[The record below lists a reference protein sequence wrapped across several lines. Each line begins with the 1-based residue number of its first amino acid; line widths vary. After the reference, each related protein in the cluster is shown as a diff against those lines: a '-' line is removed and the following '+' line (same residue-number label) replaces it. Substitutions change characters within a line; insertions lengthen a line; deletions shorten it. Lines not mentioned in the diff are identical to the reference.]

1 MDDLLKQGFK
11 AKCTFKEEDSQF
23 LAVLEV
29 EGISERFSTYSNTK
43 VAAKTSAANLAQA
56 YISSN
61 GITPSQLSSNDTFMP
76 VDKTEDETPI
86 SMFKR
91 MYPDFQSSFEM
102 VCTLTVGEEEFQGRG
117 ESRGIAKTRASAN
130 ALESLNGVTFDMEK
144 FENYFKKELK
154 DTCDIEKHP
163 ASALHEVVGQTAVFT
178 FEEEIRPGAEWKTFI
193 CSVTIEDKQ
202 FSGVAHNKR
211 LAKYNSAVN
220 ALKGL
225 GLMKKFKLMSPPVAN
240 TPQPSDGGFKRRASE
255 PYDPA
260 APWDTPKRGRGTRGG
275 SVSSRPFFQGLK
287 VDTPPRF
294 DRGRSRA
301 LGRGNSRPRGG
312 AGYGGR
318 GQAVGRQS
326 TPSFAPME
334 SYKVEP
340 GYGGPSAPYP
350 GYTDSYNQGYD
361 PGYNSGF
368 GYARPTPSPVAVPR
382 LQTARSNPYPQQMGN
397 MGYGGYQY

>member
-29 EGISERFSTYSNTK
+29 EGISERFSTYSNTRL
-43 VAAKTSAANLAQA
+43 AAETTAANLAQA

-61 GITPSQLSSNDTFMP
+61 VITPSKLCSNDTLM
-76 VDKTEDETPI
+76 VVERTEEETPI

-91 MYPDFQSSFEM
+91 LYPDFQSSFEM
-102 VCTLTVGEEEFQGRG
+102 VCTLTVGEEEFLGRG
-117 ESRGIAKTRASAN
+117 ESRGVAKTRASAN
-130 ALESLNGVTFDMEK
+130 ALESLNGVTFDMDK
-144 FENYFKKELK
+144 FETFFKKEIK
-154 DTCDIEKHP
+154 NTYDIEKHP
-163 ASALHEVVGQTAVFT
+163 ASALHEVVGQTAVFS
-178 FEEEIRPGAEWKTFI
+178 FEEEMRPGTEWKTFI

-211 LAKYNSAVN
+211 LAKYNAAVN

-225 GLMKKFKLMSPPVAN
+225 GLMKKFRLMSPPVAN
-240 TPQPSDGGFKRRASE
+240 TPQPSDTGFKRRASE
-255 PYDPA
+255 PTAP
-260 APWDTPKRGRGTRGG
+260 APWETPKRGRGARGG
-275 SVSSRPFFQGLK
+275 SVSSRPLFQGLK

-318 GQAVGRQS
+318 GQVVGRQS
-326 TPSFAPME
+326 TPSFSPMG

-340 GYGGPSAPYP
+340 GYGASEPYP
-350 GYTDSYNQGYD
+350 GYADSYNQGYD
-361 PGYNSGF
+361 PSYNSGF
-368 GYARPTPSPVAVPR
+368 GYARPTPPSPVAVPR
-382 LQTARSNPYPQQMGN
+382 LQTARGNPYPHQMGN